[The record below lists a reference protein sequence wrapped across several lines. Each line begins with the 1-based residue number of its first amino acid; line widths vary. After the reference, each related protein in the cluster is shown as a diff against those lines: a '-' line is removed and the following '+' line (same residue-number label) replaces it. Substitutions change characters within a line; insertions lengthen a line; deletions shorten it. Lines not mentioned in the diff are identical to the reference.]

1 MRHVKLFEN
10 FLQDEDM
17 PTGRDR
23 DFIVGSIISGDGESH
38 EDFLRVP
45 TYRKGI
51 EELIE
56 MIQGFRPEFER
67 EQQSDSHWK
76 MYDSCVFFLGT
87 IAQDEEPEVGEGTRG
102 EVLLENID
110 VMDRVDLTIY
120 DAQDF
125 DGIIAGLMR
134 KLQ

>member
-10 FLQDEDM
+10 FLQDQNV
-17 PTGRDR
+17 PT
-23 DFIVGSIISGDGESH
+23 DFIVGSVIVGDGEVI
-38 EDFLRVP
+38 EDIWRVP

-76 MYDSCVFFLGT
+76 MYDNCLFFLGT
-87 IAQDEEPEVGEGTRG
+87 ILPGVEPEVESGTRG
-102 EVLLENID
+102 EILVDD
-110 VMDRVDLTIY
+110 VDMIERIDLTIY
-120 DAQDF
+120 DDQDF